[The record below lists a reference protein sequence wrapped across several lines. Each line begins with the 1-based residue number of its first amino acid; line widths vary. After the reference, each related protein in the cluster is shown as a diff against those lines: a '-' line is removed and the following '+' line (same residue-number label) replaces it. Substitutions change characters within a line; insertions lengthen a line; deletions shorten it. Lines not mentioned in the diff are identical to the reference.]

1 MGELS
6 IGKFFKKYRYVYRG
20 MVFLLTL
27 LLLAGC
33 GSGESTSN
41 SAGESY
47 DSPVAYEAMADQ
59 AEMPAGQANEA
70 SSASKPQAD
79 QATKAVPGGTT
90 PHVMPS
96 GDMGLNRKLIYKAN
110 LVLQVEDYAK
120 AQTELRDIVA
130 GSGAYILAFNENT
143 TKTEIGGVYTIKIQ
157 SSGFVSLLD
166 SIETISKAKQ
176 RNVQGQD
183 VTEEYIDL
191 TSRLKAKEVV
201 EKRLLDFMDKA
212 TQSDALLAYSNE
224 LAKVQ
229 EEIEQI
235 KGRMRYLDQNV
246 AFSTIELRMYQ
257 QLDSSA
263 ANNSDSPGFLSRLA
277 DAFYFSMRL
286 LENLVIGVLMII
298 TVLLPF
304 IAAAFVIG
312 WPITHFVRK
321 YRAKSAAMRHQKPII
336 GPNEHVEPS
345 TQVENVE
352 TNNQSD
358 DDVEKK

>member
-1 MGELS
+1 M
-6 IGKFFKKYRYVYRG
+6 KKLQRGRHYNNYRYMFRG
-20 MVFLLTL
+20 MVFLLTV

-33 GSGESTSN
+33 GSADSTSN
-41 SAGESY
+41 SAAESY
-47 DSPVAYEAMADQ
+47 DSQAAYETMADK
-59 AEMPAGQANEA
+59 AEVSAGQANEA
-70 SSASKPQAD
+70 SSTSKSQSEST
-79 QATKAVPGGTT
+79 TKSVQGGTT

-96 GDMGLNRKLIYKAN
+96 GDIGLNRKLIYKAN

-130 GSGAYILAFNENT
+130 GSGAYILSFNEST

-157 SSGFVSLLD
+157 ASGFVSLLD

-183 VTEEYIDL
+183 VTEEYVDL

-201 EKRLLDFMDKA
+201 EQRLLDFMEKA

-257 QLDSSA
+257 LLDSSA
-263 ANNSDSPGFLSRLA
+263 ASYSDSPGFLSRLA

-286 LENLVIGVLMII
+286 MENLVIGLLMVL

-312 WPITHFVRK
+312 
-321 YRAKSAAMRHQKPII
+321 
-336 GPNEHVEPS
+336 
-345 TQVENVE
+345 
-352 TNNQSD
+352 
-358 DDVEKK
+358 